1 MRRPSLS
8 NEGTGV
14 ACPSS
19 QQGSYQK
26 PHSIPRVLLP
36 FFPRLKLGLKP
47 GQQAGWPEQPHVT
60 WGHTACLSGRE
71 RGKKPAPVTALDP
84 ACPSPYQLQGPP
96 WPTSHG
102 ELASGP
108 EDTESQN
115 TQAARTLVTTDSA
128 SLSSYWANR
137 SLVRGADCP
146 RTQNIPGVQSGFQ
159 RRAFPRTREL
169 QHIPCHIGPMG
180 CLFPN
185 SNI

>member
-1 MRRPSLS
+1 MSQLPAGLLPEASLNSPGPPSLLPQAQAWPQTWS
-8 NEGTGV
+8 ASWLARAASRDMGT
-14 ACPSS
+14 
-19 QQGSYQK
+19 Y
-26 PHSIPRVLLP
+26 
-36 FFPRLKLGLKP
+36 
-47 GQQAGWPEQPHVT
+47 
-60 WGHTACLSGRE
+60 CLSLRPGARE
-71 RGKKPAPVTALDP
+71 EPAPVTALDP

-137 SLVRGADCP
+137 SLVRGAACP